1 MLKVTNSSTKTE
13 ILAAYEELLE
23 QLKTQRN
30 ENSAM
35 RQEVD
40 KKQGL
45 LEKATAAT
53 RSNVGQSLQQMRQ
66 ALNEQLDQVENGL
79 TEEQKKFEMLREA
92 TALLKTELDNLYQI
106 KAEAES
112 LEALVAANKQGREK
126 LEREMG
132 SRREQLEAEIGE
144 IKTKWTREQEAYE
157 YDLRLKRRNEQDI
170 YNEKKAKM
178 EKDLADRKADFD
190 KSIADRER
198 AVAEQETELKRFR
211 SEVEGFETKLQ
222 KSVQE
227 AEKAVTERLTREFEY
242 QQKLQVKDLEA
253 ELRLRE
259 QMISSLE
266 IKVKE
271 QVEQVLTMSA
281 KTDTASQQVKD
292 IALRAIEKSGLVSFP
307 TERRREDKAE

>member
-23 QLKTQRN
+23 QLKAQRN

-66 ALNEQLDQVENGL
+66 ALNEQLDQIENGL

-144 IKTKWTREQEAYE
+144 VKTKWTREQEAYE
-157 YDLRLKRRNEQDI
+157 YDLRLKRRNEQDT

-190 KSIADRER
+190 KNIADRER
-198 AVAEQETELKRFR
+198 AVAEQESELKRLR
-211 SEVEGFETKLQ
+211 GEVESFENKLQ

-271 QVEQVLTMSA
+271 QVEQVLAMSA

-292 IALRAIEKSGLVSFP
+292 IALRAIEKSGLVPFP
-307 TERRREDKAE
+307 TERRREEKAE